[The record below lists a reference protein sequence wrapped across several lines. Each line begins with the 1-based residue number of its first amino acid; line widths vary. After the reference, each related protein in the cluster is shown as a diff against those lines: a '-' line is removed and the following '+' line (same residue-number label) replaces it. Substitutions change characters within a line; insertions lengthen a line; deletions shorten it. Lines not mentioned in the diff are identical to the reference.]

1 MELDKGMSLTGISI
15 KPLVVVIEITL
26 LSTTP
31 NSALILSPRDK
42 SITLL
47 PDLFRRLLSNPFAT
61 NLLNLPPSYKGRRL
75 KIYYANQTGV
85 KPPKFTFF
93 VNSKNLVHF
102 SYERYL
108 ENKLRENFELEG
120 TPIVLQF
127 KNRNE

>member
-1 MELDKGMSLTGISI
+1 MPEVLKVSENI
-15 KPLVVVIEITL
+15 KREIKTSVLNDVIQE
-26 LSTTP
+26 
-31 NSALILSPRDK
+31 AY
-42 SITLL
+42 
-47 PDLFRRLLSNPFAT
+47 
-61 NLLNLPPSYKGRRL
+61 LLNLPPSYKGRRL